1 MDINDKIIEE
11 KWEMLVKAVKE
22 NKKERIIETRQKRK
36 GYEKFCDMLS
46 CMTNEELKELGLK
59 KCKELD
65 NPNLTS
71 VERRRINGEIGRIIQ
86 EYRIPNRTVKT
97 NIKNKWF
104 EDYGFLIS
112 YGVDGKIIPV
122 GDIVIYQQLELYNGS
137 SDIQEYENL
146 SDEDKKK
153 TLEAVFSNE
162 KGDLKLRIPVG
173 SLMELRDIL
182 EKYATEK
189 LSDDEVISSLSSL
202 SLDDMEATIESIDI
216 NGNATRT
223 LLGSNYSLYPIEIR
237 KDKEKIREKEKDT
250 SDDLER

>member
-1 MDINDKIIEE
+1 MDISDKKIQENW
-11 KWEMLVKAVKE
+11 KMFVKAAKESKKE
-22 NKKERIIETRQKRK
+22 NIIETRKRRR
-36 GYEKFCDMLS
+36 GYEKICDMLS
-46 CMTNEELKELGLK
+46 CMTNEELKSLCLK

-71 VERRRINGEIGRIIQ
+71 VERARIYGEIGRITQ

-97 NIKNKWF
+97 NIKDKWF

-112 YGVDGKIIPV
+112 YGVDGEIIPA
-122 GDIVIYQQLELYNGS
+122 GEIVTYKELELYNGS
-137 SDIQEYENL
+137 SDIQEYEKL

-153 TLEAVFSNE
+153 TLEAVFSNK
-162 KGDLKLRIPVG
+162 KGDLKLRIPIG

-182 EKYATEK
+182 EEYATQE

-202 SLDDMEATIESIDI
+202 SLDDMEATIESIGI
-216 NGNATRT
+216 NGKSTRI
-223 LLGSNYSLYPIEIR
+223 LLGTNYSIYPLEIS
-237 KDKEKIREKEKDT
+237 KDKERIKEREKDT

>member
-1 MDINDKIIEE
+1 MDKNDEIIEE
-11 KWEMLVKAVKE
+11 NWKMFVELAKESKKE
-22 NKKERIIETRQKRK
+22 NIIETRKRRR

-46 CMTNEELKELGLK
+46 CMTNEELKDLGLK

-71 VERRRINGEIGRIIQ
+71 AERARIYGEIGRITQ
-86 EYRIPNRTVKT
+86 EYRIPNRIVKT
-97 NIKNKWF
+97 NKKDKWF

-112 YGVDGKIIPV
+112 YGVDGKIIPL
-122 GDIVIYQQLELYNGS
+122 GDIVTYQQLELYNGS
-137 SDIQEYENL
+137 SEIEEYENL

-153 TLEAVFSNE
+153 TLEAVFSSK

-182 EKYATEK
+182 EEYATQE
-189 LSDDEVISSLSSL
+189 LSDEEVVPSGL
-202 SLDDMEATIESIDI
+202 SLDDMGATIESIDV
-216 NGNATRT
+216 NGKSTRT
-223 LLGSNYSLYPIEIR
+223 LLGTNYSIYPIEVSKDKD
-237 KDKEKIREKEKDT
+237 KDKEREKDT

>member
-1 MDINDKIIEE
+1 MDISDKKIEE
-11 KWEMLVKAVKE
+11 NWKMLVKAVKE
-22 NKKERIIETRQKRK
+22 SEKEKIIATRERRK

-59 KCKELD
+59 KCKELY

-71 VERRRINGEIGRIIQ
+71 AERARIHGEIGRIIQ

-97 NIKNKWF
+97 NKKDKWF
-104 EDYGFLIS
+104 EDYAFLIS

-122 GDIVIYQQLELYNGS
+122 GDIVTYQQLELYNGS

-182 EKYATEK
+182 EEYAVEE
-189 LSDDEVISSLSSL
+189 LVDDEEISSLSSL

-216 NGNATRT
+216 NGKSTRT
-223 LLGSNYSLYPIEIR
+223 LLGTNYSIYPLEIS
-237 KDKEKIREKEKDT
+237 KDKERIREREKDT
-250 SDDLER
+250 SDDLEI

>member
-1 MDINDKIIEE
+1 MDISDKKIEE
-11 KWEMLVKAVKE
+11 NWKMLVKAVKE
-22 NKKERIIETRQKRK
+22 SEKEKIIATRERRK

-71 VERRRINGEIGRIIQ
+71 AERARIHGEIGRITQ

-97 NIKNKWF
+97 NKKDKWF
-104 EDYGFLIS
+104 EDYAFLIS

-122 GDIVIYQQLELYNGS
+122 GDIVTYQQLELYNGS

-153 TLEAVFSNE
+153 TLEAVFSSE

-182 EKYATEK
+182 EEYAAEE
-189 LSDDEVISSLSSL
+189 LVDDEEISSLSSL

-216 NGNATRT
+216 NGKSTRT
-223 LLGSNYSLYPIEIR
+223 LLGTNYSIYPLEIS
-237 KDKEKIREKEKDT
+237 KDKERIKEREKDT
-250 SDDLER
+250 SDDLEI